1 LWLWNLKQ
9 QILAIAHRNGINTT
23 NLIFEFPCPLFSF
36 QKWVGHLTVAGV
48 AKFTINLHWSLQ
60 GSCFAPFTMQHNN
73 SVLMEAKYFA
83 SCCPLSVFKRV
94 VLLHFRQ
101 HNNSIYCGNG
111 SEIFCFLLPI
121 GFMEARTGA
130 KLAPFN

>member
-1 LWLWNLKQ
+1 
-9 QILAIAHRNGINTT
+9 
-23 NLIFEFPCPLFSF
+23 
-36 QKWVGHLTVAGV
+36 
-48 AKFTINLHWSLQ
+48 
-60 GSCFAPFTMQHNN
+60 MQHNN

-121 GFMEARTGA
+121 GFMEARSFASCYPLVTTSEMFCFPGHNI
-130 KLAPFN
+130 KDT